1 MYQWTRHPLQ
11 FYTYPRL
18 SIEGHCTD
26 EHSQEEKPR
35 AHHDKRASCA
45 GAKANP
51 FGDVIIT
58 CQVQTERSCA
68 TMPFKYIQILFD
80 YLYLLLSIYHFR
92 GKNRKYLRIFTGT
105 CASATRKLAKSSSS
119 SLHCDIHCNSSLFI
133 VAKGISARVS

>member
-35 AHHDKRASCA
+35 AHHDKCA

-58 CQVQTERSCA
+58 CQVHLDGKELCHYA
-68 TMPFKYIQILFD
+68 IQILFD
-80 YLYLLLSIYHFR
+80 YLYL
-92 GKNRKYLRIFTGT
+92 
-105 CASATRKLAKSSSS
+105 
-119 SLHCDIHCNSSLFI
+119 FI
-133 VAKGISARVS
+133 I